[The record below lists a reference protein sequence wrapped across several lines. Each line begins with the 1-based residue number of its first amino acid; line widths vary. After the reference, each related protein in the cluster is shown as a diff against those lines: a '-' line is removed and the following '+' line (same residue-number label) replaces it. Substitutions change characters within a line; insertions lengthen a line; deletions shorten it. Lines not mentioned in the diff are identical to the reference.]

1 MRCSIAIEG
10 ESEGLAFDIRS
21 EPGNLLSSV
30 VLNVNPIRSDHSA
43 SVVVEEETLQGDRAY
58 IVILDP
64 DGNIVSQVPT
74 IIGGGK
80 DDSTG

>member
-1 MRCSIAIEG
+1 M
-10 ESEGLAFDIRS
+10 AFDTRS

-30 VLNVNPIRSDHSA
+30 VLNVIHH
-43 SVVVEEETLQGDRAY
+43 VVEEETLQGDRAY

-64 DGNIVSQVPT
+64 DGNISQVPT

>member
-1 MRCSIAIEG
+1 
-10 ESEGLAFDIRS
+10 
-21 EPGNLLSSV
+21 
-30 VLNVNPIRSDHSA
+30 
-43 SVVVEEETLQGDRAY
+43 VEEETLQGDRAY